1 MMKNSEVKQQVE
13 NVLNVTAVKI
23 GKMEKEKL
31 ETGQFKDTSVENVKL
46 DLLNRQSY
54 QLKQTIMLAVKYAH
68 TRQRLRKTWPKWKT
82 EQKTGLREPQPTT
95 QNLSSSIT
103 HGG

>member
-1 MMKNSEVKQQVE
+1 MKQQVE
-13 NVLNVTAVKI
+13 NVLNATAIKT

-31 ETGQFKDTSVENVKL
+31 ETDQFKDTSVENVKL
-46 DLLNRQSY
+46 DSANRQSY
-54 QLKQTIMLAVKYAH
+54 QQEQTIVLAVKYAH

-95 QNLSSSIT
+95 QTLSSSIT

>member
-1 MMKNSEVKQQVE
+1 MKQQVE
-13 NVLNVTAVKI
+13 NVLNVTAIKT

-46 DLLNRQSY
+46 DSLNRQFY
-54 QLKQTIMLAVKYAH
+54 QVKQTIVMPVKYAH
-68 TRQRLRKTWPKWKT
+68 TRQRLRKTWPKWKI
-82 EQKTGLREPQPTT
+82 EQKAGLREPQPTT
-95 QNLSSSIT
+95 QNLSSSIM